1 MDDQRRGRRFN
12 PIGPI
17 RMGHQSAMDYPVKGR
32 LQPMFFAQAADRTVQ
47 PFHFQATAGV
57 EVFIQRTTPSIGYDV
72 PQKCTCFLYIPF
84 AEFDPLGLGNGD
96 GLPQG
101 LADQLPAGRI
111 FTDPAHGQTGQ
122 GAHSRYRRQTEKLAP

>member
-12 PIGPI
+12 PLGHI

-32 LQPMFFAQAADRTVQ
+32 LQPMFFAQAADRAVQ

-72 PQKCTCFLYIPF
+72 
-84 AEFDPLGLGNGD
+84 
-96 GLPQG
+96 
-101 LADQLPAGRI
+101 
-111 FTDPAHGQTGQ
+111 
-122 GAHSRYRRQTEKLAP
+122 S